1 MDWFKIEKGV
11 CQGCMLSPCLFN
23 LYAKYIM
30 KNAGLDDSQARIKS
44 LQSFPASGSFP
55 VSHFFVSG
63 GQSIGVSASASI
75 LPIKYTY
82 SSFIASLLFT
92 MYDNSYTRLLPS
104 SSHTWQTDNLCPP
117 KYLTLADTIYVLNK
131 NWRAGIC
138 VHTFNTISI
147 KFLRRNTNLPFLFL
161 LSILL
166 PLKDIVFYGK
176 MYSTNVY
183 IIEING

>member
-1 MDWFKIEKGV
+1 MPSNHLILCRPF
-11 CQGCMLSPCLFN
+11 SSN
-23 LYAKYIM
+23 LEP
-30 KNAGLDDSQARIKS
+30 
-44 LQSFPASGSFP
+44 FPASGSFP

-63 GQSIGVSASASI
+63 GLSIGVSASASI